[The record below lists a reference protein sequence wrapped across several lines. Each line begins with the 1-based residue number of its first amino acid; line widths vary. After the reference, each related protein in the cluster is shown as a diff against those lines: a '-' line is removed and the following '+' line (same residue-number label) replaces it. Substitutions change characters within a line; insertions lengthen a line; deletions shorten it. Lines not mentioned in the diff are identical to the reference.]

1 VDCGSERRF
10 ARSGGCKVR
19 EGVKEKI
26 DIQYFLTFASLCAP
40 RAHVFYSEEIGVVRL
55 NRA

>member
-26 DIQYFLTFASLCAP
+26 DTQYFLTFASLCAP